1 MSEFK
6 TKCLIIGSGPAGY
19 TAGIYTSRAGLEP
32 IMVEGSQPGGQLI
45 TTTEIENF
53 PGYIEGVAGPR
64 LMEDLRA
71 QAIRYGLNIVSGE
84 VTDIDVSKRPFTAT
98 VNGSSMTIVADTVI
112 ICTGA
117 KARYLGL
124 PDEEKYLGVGVS
136 ACATCDGFFFR
147 NRPVAV
153 VGGGDTACEEALYLA
168 NLCSKVFMIVRKD
181 YLRASKVMQKR
192 VMENEKIS
200 VLFNTTT
207 QSLYGKDALEGAK
220 VATKTPAGLDDVQD
234 IAIDGFFLAIGHSP
248 VTEVFAGKIDLDEAG
263 YIKVQGNS
271 TATSVEGIFAAG
283 DVADP
288 VYQQAITAAG
298 MGCRAALDA
307 EHFIMLHS
315 EE

>member
-1 MSEFK
+1 MSELR

-19 TAGIYTSRAGLEP
+19 TAGIYTSRANLEP

-53 PGYIEGVAGPR
+53 PGYIEGVAGPK

-71 QAIRYGLNIVSGE
+71 QAVRYGLNIVSGE
-84 VTDIDVSKRPFTAT
+84 VTEVDFSQRRFKAV
-98 VNGSSMTIVADTVI
+98 VNGSAMTIYADTVI
-112 ICTGA
+112 ISTGA
-117 KARYLGL
+117 TARYLGL
-124 PDEEKYLGVGVS
+124 PDEEKYRGMGVS

-168 NLCSKVFMIVRKD
+168 NLASKVYMIVRKD

-192 VMENEKIS
+192 VLENDKIS

-207 QSLYGKDALEGAK
+207 RSLFGNEVLEGAT
-220 VATKTPAGLDDVQD
+220 VATKTPSGVEDVHD
-234 IAIDGFFLAIGHSP
+234 IAIDGFFLAIGHKP
-248 VTEVFAGKIDLDEAG
+248 VTDLFVGKIDLDEAG

-271 TATSVEGIFAAG
+271 TATSVEGVFAAG

-288 VYQQAITAAG
+288 TYQQAITAAG

-307 EHFIMLHS
+307 EHFIMLNS
-315 EE
+315 